1 MLKTIE
7 TEILVPIEE
16 KKGYVRY
23 VGQRKAKE
31 VFDELQNT
39 LKEMNLYPDEYF
51 LLANA
56 FQFDGVLFPKMAD
69 LHCYAQWGSSEGVYL
84 EVDILTSDEEKK
96 EYKTVHFATG
106 KTLEETEA
114 AFDRMQYIAGCIYK
128 VFMGS
133 GYTPA
138 RYVILKD
145 EDAQKTI
152 TYEKLVGKL
161 EQECKD
167 IMREHL
173 LHKEEGLS
181 KIAGELGLKLQI
193 LNVLKKEEVFKML
206 PDEKLKE
213 LYETDGIMQHL
224 YQLVH
229 HICEAD
235 EWEIEDA
242 IAAAPTLLQMST
254 KR

>member
-1 MLKTIE
+1 MVKTIE
-7 TEILVPIEE
+7 TEIWVPIEE

-51 LLANA
+51 LLANE
-56 FQFDGVLFPKMAD
+56 FQFDGALFPKMSG
-69 LHCYAQWGSSEGVYL
+69 LYCYAQWGSSEGIYL

-96 EYKTVHFATG
+96 EYRTVHFATG
-106 KTLEETEA
+106 KTLEESEET
-114 AFDRMQYIAGCIYK
+114 FDRMQYIAGCIYK
-128 VFMGS
+128 AFMGS
-133 GYTPA
+133 RYTPA
-138 RYVILKD
+138 RYIIL
-145 EDAQKTI
+145 ENEGAQKTI

-173 LHKEEGLS
+173 LHKEVRLS
-181 KIAGELGLKLQI
+181 EMASELGMKLQI
-193 LNVLKKEEVFKML
+193 LNVLKKEQVFQTL
-206 PDEKLKE
+206 PEEKLKE

-242 IAAAPTLLQMST
+242 IVAAPTLL
-254 KR
+254 